1 MKESGGEWVRVVG
14 VVTLVVVLV
23 WVIEIVLLVEVIVP
37 AWEGAINVNF
47 ATLAPCEALSC

>member
-1 MKESGGEWVRVVG
+1 MTWVRVVG

-37 AWEGAINVNF
+37 VWEGAINVNL
-47 ATLAPCEALSC
+47 ATPAPCEALSC